1 METKTDEIP
10 IPGVGAIPLDFL
22 GQAPQD
28 TPTVV
33 PQATPDAPQ
42 DTIPI
47 PLPPIV
53 TPEYTG
59 VNLWNCPVCGKGPHK
74 FRSYLARHIRD
85 IHTDKAAEILAG
97 LPDGPK
103 PGPRKPNTSTDT
115 ESPPDFSDLGG
126 EPIPPT
132 GDTFTTPPVTH
143 DTVNYHAMSEMLF
156 DMSTGLLSKTFGPEW
171 QPSNEEERGH
181 VISAIELY
189 ARTKQLPDLPP
200 GYMLCFVIGMYSL
213 PRLAAPTTKSKLFM
227 AWLWLKSK
235 VFRKKSKE

>member
-1 METKTDEIP
+1 MANDKEEIP
-10 IPGVGAIPLDFL
+10 IPGAGAIPLDYL

-33 PQATPDAPQ
+33 PLPTPESQPE
-42 DTIPI
+42 PV
-47 PLPPIV
+47 PLVTPPIV
-53 TPEYTG
+53 TPEFDAP
-59 VNLWNCPVCGKGPHK
+59 NNWNCPACGKGPHK
-74 FRSYLARHIRD
+74 FRSYLIRHIRD
-85 IHTDKAAEILAG
+85 VHHANSEEIISNLAA
-97 LPDGPK
+97 GPK
-103 PGPRKPNTSTDT
+103 PGPKVAKAPTSN
-115 ESPPDFSDLGG
+115 EPQPDFSDLAG
-126 EPIPPT
+126 EQSAPI

-181 VISAIELY
+181 VVSAIELY

-213 PRLAAPTTKSKLFM
+213 PRLAATPTKSKLFL
-227 AWLWLKSK
+227 AWCWLKGK
-235 VFRKKSKE
+235 VFRSKPKA